1 MRANCMKNW
10 KKLLKKAANPGKSGA
25 AVTVCLFAASLCG
38 AVVLFVRTP
47 ASPWGYVLSACAVLL
62 FAYLVYMIVVLCLYL
77 KPFVIRWAQKYA
89 FTRNFVGSYEF
100 RTMILA
106 AGKFVINIGYATFNG
121 VYGILFRS
129 PWYIALFVYYLVLC
143 IARGS
148 MVARS
153 RKVNARLFTDDQR
166 DAERI
171 KIYRAAGILLLVFT
185 LALNIMLVQM
195 NMDSSN
201 GFRYTGMLIFVAAG
215 YTVYKV
221 SMAVYNLVKAR
232 GSTDYVVHAVRNINF
247 ADALV
252 SVLALQ
258 SAVSARL
265 SAQDITAWGGL
276 ALGTVICIF
285 TAVMGIYMIVKAQ
298 RKLKAAEKR
307 PKKRDDG
314 LHDVE
319 I

>member
-1 MRANCMKNW
+1 MELI
-10 KKLLKKAANPGKSGA
+10 KKILKKAANPGKL
-25 AVTVCLFAASLCG
+25 AVAFIVCLFVAALCG
-38 AVVLFVRTP
+38 AVVVFVRIP
-47 ASPWGYVLSACAVLL
+47 ESPWGYVLSVCSAFL
-62 FAYLVYMIVVLCLYL
+62 FGYLVYVVVLACLYL
-77 KPFVIRWAQKYA
+77 KPFVIGWAQKYS

-106 AGKFVINIGYATFNG
+106 AGKFVLNIGYAAFNG
-121 VYGILFRS
+121 VYGILFQS

-148 MVARS
+148 MVVRS
-153 RKVNARLFTDDQR
+153 RKVNTRLYSDDR
-166 DAERI
+166 KDVERI
-171 KIYRAAGILLLVFT
+171 RIYRAAGILLLVFT
-185 LALNIMLVQM
+185 VALNGMLLQM
-195 NMDSSN
+195 RRDSAN

-221 SMAVYNLVKAR
+221 IMAVYNLVKSR

-258 SAVSARL
+258 SAVSVRMA
-265 SAQDITAWGGL
+265 AEDITSWAGFV
-276 ALGTVICIF
+276 LGSAICLF
-285 TAVMGIYMIVKAQ
+285 TATLGIYMIVKAQ
-298 RKLKAAEKR
+298 RKLKNAATR
-307 PKKRDDG
+307 PSGGNNG

-319 I
+319 V